1 MWQKL
6 ILFILLIVL
15 LIPIPACNRSKTGIV
30 IGSKN
35 FTESIILAELLA
47 QHIEHVTGQ
56 SVTRKFNLG
65 GTIVC
70 HQALVAGQIDIYP
83 EYTGTALMAI
93 LQQPPETNPQK
104 VYESVKKTYETKFNA
119 TLSKP
124 LGFNNTFAIL
134 IRGQEAQ
141 KLNLKTI
148 SEASQYAPSWRAGF
162 GYEFMSRAD
171 GFTGFAAKYQLHFK
185 ETPKEM
191 DLALT
196 YRALAENQ
204 VDLIA
209 GNSTDGLIAS
219 LNLFMLADDQNYF
232 PPYEAVPIIHQE
244 TLKRIPS
251 LEGALARLAGK
262 ISESEIQK
270 LNGLVD
276 IEHQDV
282 AKVVKDFLAA
292 KKL

>member
-1 MWQKL
+1 MWQKI
-6 ILFILLIVL
+6 ILFVLLIVL
-15 LIPIPACNRSKTGIV
+15 LIPSCDSSKTGIV

-35 FTESIILAELLA
+35 FTESIILAELFA
-47 QHIEHVTGQ
+47 QHIESVTGQ

-93 LQQPPETNPQK
+93 LQQPPEANPQR
-104 VYESVKKTYETKFNA
+104 VYESVKKTYQTKFNA
-119 TLSKP
+119 TLSEP

-134 IRGQEAQ
+134 IRSEDAQ
-141 KLNLKTI
+141 KLKLKTI
-148 SEASQYAPSWRAGF
+148 SEASQYTPLWQAGF

-171 GFTGFAAKYQLHFK
+171 GFTGFANKYQLRFK
-185 ETPKEM
+185 QAPKEM

-196 YRALAENQ
+196 YRALAEKQ

-232 PPYEAVPIIHQE
+232 PPYEAVPIINQE
-244 TLKRIPS
+244 TLKRVPS
-251 LEGALARLAGK
+251 LGGALSRLAGK
-262 ISESEIQK
+262 VSESEIQK

-276 IEHQDV
+276 IDHQDV
-282 AKVVKDFLAA
+282 TKVVKDFLAA